1 MNIIEIIEKKKNGE
15 VLTKDELKFAFYGY
29 LEDKIPDYQM
39 SSLLMA
45 ICLKGMNTEETFAL
59 TDLFLHSGDVLD
71 LSSLKGPKADK
82 HSTGGVGDKTTMII
96 GPMVASCGVMVPKMS
111 GRGLGHTGG
120 TIDKLESIPSFR
132 TNLTEEEFIAQVEDI
147 GFAVTAQTKNL
158 TPLDKKIYA
167 LRDVTGTTESIP
179 LIASSIMSKK
189 IAGGADCI
197 VIDVKVGKGALIKTM
212 PDAVKL
218 SQLMEAI
225 GAFYQRK
232 VRTVITPMDTPL
244 GRCVGNRL
252 EVLEAIDLLNG
263 KGDENLHNLCIQLA
277 SHMVSMAKE
286 IDYDEAKK
294 EVLESLEDGRAYQK
308 FLEFVKKQGGKLE
321 SLSIDARKWEI
332 HSSQDGVIEAIDAL
346 QIGELAVSLGAG
358 RLNKEDVID
367 PCAGIVLNCKVGDSV
382 SKGDILATLY
392 SNKDV
397 AIELVVIEDLFQIK

>member
-1 MNIIEIIEKKKNGE
+1 MNIIEIIEKKKNSE

-263 KGDENLHNLCIQLA
+263 KGDENLRNLCIQLA

-358 RLNKEDVID
+358 RLNKGDVID

-397 AIELVVIEDLFQIK
+397 AIEMVVIEDLFQIK

>member
-1 MNIIEIIEKKKNGE
+1 MNIIEIIEKKKNSE

-263 KGDENLHNLCIQLA
+263 KGDENLRNLCIQLA

-397 AIELVVIEDLFQIK
+397 AIEMVVIEDLFQIK

>member
-1 MNIIEIIEKKKNGE
+1 MNIIEIIDKKKNGE

-29 LEDKIPDYQM
+29 LGDQIPDYQM

-225 GAFYQRK
+225 GAVYQRK

-263 KGDENLHNLCIQLA
+263 KGDDNLRNLCIQLA
-277 SHMVSMAKE
+277 SHMVSMAKG
-286 IDYDEAKK
+286 IDYDDAKK
-294 EVLESLEDGRAYQK
+294 EVVESLEDGRAYQK

-321 SLSIDARKWEI
+321 SLSIDAKKWEI
-332 HSSQDGVIEAIDAL
+332 RSNQDGVIEAIDAL

-397 AIELVVIEDLFQIK
+397 TIETVVVEDLFQIK

>member
-294 EVLESLEDGRAYQK
+294 DVLESLEDGRAYQK

-321 SLSIDARKWEI
+321 SLSIDAKKWEI

-358 RLNKEDVID
+358 RLNKGDVID

-397 AIELVVIEDLFQIK
+397 AIEMVVIEDLFQIK

>member
-321 SLSIDARKWEI
+321 SLSIDAKKWEI

-358 RLNKEDVID
+358 RLNKGDVID

-397 AIELVVIEDLFQIK
+397 AIEMVVIEDLFQIK

>member
-1 MNIIEIIEKKKNGE
+1 MNIIEIIDKKKNGE

-29 LEDKIPDYQM
+29 LGDQIPDYQM

-225 GAFYQRK
+225 GAVYQRK

-321 SLSIDARKWEI
+321 SLSIDAKKWEI

-397 AIELVVIEDLFQIK
+397 TIETVVVEDLFQIK

>member
-15 VLTKDELKFAFYGY
+15 VLTNDELKFAFYGY

-263 KGDENLHNLCIQLA
+263 KGDENLRNLCIQLA

-397 AIELVVIEDLFQIK
+397 AIEMVVIEDLFQIK

>member
-132 TNLTEEEFIAQVEDI
+132 TNLTEEEFLAQVEDI

-263 KGDENLHNLCIQLA
+263 KGDENLRNLCIQLA

-294 EVLESLEDGRAYQK
+294 DVLESLEDGRAYQK

-321 SLSIDARKWEI
+321 SLSIDAKKWEI

-358 RLNKEDVID
+358 RLNKGDVID

-397 AIELVVIEDLFQIK
+397 AIEMVVIEDLFQIK

>member
-132 TNLTEEEFIAQVEDI
+132 TNLTEEEFLAQVEDI

-358 RLNKEDVID
+358 RLNKGDVID

-397 AIELVVIEDLFQIK
+397 AIEMVVIEDLFQIK

>member
-1 MNIIEIIEKKKNGE
+1 MNIIEIIEKKKNSE

-263 KGDENLHNLCIQLA
+263 KGDENLRNLCIQLA

-321 SLSIDARKWEI
+321 SLSIDAKKWEI

-358 RLNKEDVID
+358 RLNKGDVID

-397 AIELVVIEDLFQIK
+397 AIEMVVIEDLFQIK

>member
-15 VLTKDELKFAFYGY
+15 VLTNDELKFAFYGY

-263 KGDENLHNLCIQLA
+263 KGDENLRNLCIQLA

-321 SLSIDARKWEI
+321 SLSIDAKKWEI

-358 RLNKEDVID
+358 RLNKGDVID

-397 AIELVVIEDLFQIK
+397 AIEMVVIEDLFQIK

>member
-132 TNLTEEEFIAQVEDI
+132 TNLTEEEFLAQVEDI

-263 KGDENLHNLCIQLA
+263 KGDENLRNLCIQLA

-321 SLSIDARKWEI
+321 SLSIDAKKWEI

-358 RLNKEDVID
+358 RLNKGDVID

-397 AIELVVIEDLFQIK
+397 AIEMVVIEDLFQIK

>member
-132 TNLTEEEFIAQVEDI
+132 TNLTEEEFLAQVEDI

-167 LRDVTGTTESIP
+167 IRDVTGTTESIP

-225 GAFYQRK
+225 GVFYQRK

-263 KGDENLHNLCIQLA
+263 KGDENLRNLCIQLA

-321 SLSIDARKWEI
+321 SLSIDAKKWEI

-358 RLNKEDVID
+358 RLNKGDVID

-397 AIELVVIEDLFQIK
+397 AIEMVVIEDLFQIK

>member
-132 TNLTEEEFIAQVEDI
+132 TNLTEEEFLAQVEDI

-277 SHMVSMAKE
+277 FHMVSMAKE

-321 SLSIDARKWEI
+321 SLSIDAKKWEI

-358 RLNKEDVID
+358 RLNKGDVID

-397 AIELVVIEDLFQIK
+397 AIEMVVIEDLFQIK

>member
-263 KGDENLHNLCIQLA
+263 KGDDNLRNLCIQLA

-397 AIELVVIEDLFQIK
+397 AIEMVVIEDLFQIK

>member
-132 TNLTEEEFIAQVEDI
+132 TNLTEEEFLAQVEDI

-294 EVLESLEDGRAYQK
+294 DVLESLEDGRAYQK

-321 SLSIDARKWEI
+321 SLSIDAKKWEI

-358 RLNKEDVID
+358 RLNKGDVID

-397 AIELVVIEDLFQIK
+397 AIEMVVIEDLFQIK

>member
-263 KGDENLHNLCIQLA
+263 KGDENLRNLCIQLA

>member
-1 MNIIEIIEKKKNGE
+1 MNIIEIIEKKKNSE

-321 SLSIDARKWEI
+321 SLSIDAKKWEI

-358 RLNKEDVID
+358 RLNKGDVID

-397 AIELVVIEDLFQIK
+397 AIEMVVIEDLFQIK

>member
-1 MNIIEIIEKKKNGE
+1 MNIIEIIEKKKNSE

-29 LEDKIPDYQM
+29 LEDKIPVYQM

-263 KGDENLHNLCIQLA
+263 KGDENLRNLCIQLA

-308 FLEFVKKQGGKLE
+308 FLEFVKKQGGKLD

>member
-358 RLNKEDVID
+358 RLNKGDVID

-397 AIELVVIEDLFQIK
+397 AIEMVVIEDLFQIK

>member
-15 VLTKDELKFAFYGY
+15 VLTNDELKFAFYGY

-263 KGDENLHNLCIQLA
+263 KGDANLRNLCIQLA

>member
-132 TNLTEEEFIAQVEDI
+132 TNLTEEEFLAQVEDI

-321 SLSIDARKWEI
+321 SLSIDAKKWEI

-397 AIELVVIEDLFQIK
+397 AIEMVVIEDLFQIK

>member
-225 GAFYQRK
+225 GVFYQRK

-263 KGDENLHNLCIQLA
+263 KGDENLRNLCIQLA

-321 SLSIDARKWEI
+321 SLSIDAKKWEI

-358 RLNKEDVID
+358 RLNKGDVID

-397 AIELVVIEDLFQIK
+397 AIEMVVIEDLFQIK

>member
-1 MNIIEIIEKKKNGE
+1 MNIIEIIEKKKNSE

-45 ICLKGMNTEETFAL
+45 ICLKGMNTEETFAF

-263 KGDENLHNLCIQLA
+263 KGDDNLRNLCIQLA

-294 EVLESLEDGRAYQK
+294 EVVESLEDGRAYQK

-321 SLSIDARKWEI
+321 SLSIDAKKWEI
-332 HSSQDGVIEAIDAL
+332 RSNQDGVIEAIDAL

-397 AIELVVIEDLFQIK
+397 AIEMVVIEDLFQIK

>member
-29 LEDKIPDYQM
+29 LEDKKPDYQM

-167 LRDVTGTTESIP
+167 LRDVTGTTESIS

-263 KGDENLHNLCIQLA
+263 KGDENLRNLCIQLA

-358 RLNKEDVID
+358 RLNKGDVID

-397 AIELVVIEDLFQIK
+397 AIEMVVIEDLFQIK

>member
-1 MNIIEIIEKKKNGE
+1 MNIIEIIEKKKNSE

-45 ICLKGMNTEETFAL
+45 ICLKGMNTEETFAR

-263 KGDENLHNLCIQLA
+263 KGDENLRNLCIQLA

-397 AIELVVIEDLFQIK
+397 AIEMVVIEDLFQIK

>member
-263 KGDENLHNLCIQLA
+263 KGDANLRNLCIQLA

-397 AIELVVIEDLFQIK
+397 AIEMVVIEDLFQIK

>member
-15 VLTKDELKFAFYGY
+15 VLTNDELKFAFYGY

-263 KGDENLHNLCIQLA
+263 KGDENLRNLCIQLA

-308 FLEFVKKQGGKLE
+308 FLGFVKKQGGKLE

-397 AIELVVIEDLFQIK
+397 AIEMVVIEDLFQIK

>member
-321 SLSIDARKWEI
+321 SLSIDAKKWEI

-358 RLNKEDVID
+358 RLNKGDVID